1 MTSGRPTGTCTGR
14 GRNGPLRKS
23 HHASSAMAK
32 VRINRTVT
40 LGLLLVSLNVLFM
53 LILQECV
60 VGPSGRWERS
70 LRDVN
75 MFESLPVDLTADTN
89 REMIWNHTL
98 VKTHLYCSQH
108 NVPVHSNLSFFE
120 SKKVIKVMRGT
131 TQHFPKKVEFPATPL
146 RTCAVVGNSGV
157 LLNSRCATDIDSKI
171 ISSVNLPPV
180 GGIFTKDVGHSA
192 HFVTINPSILVE
204 RYEYLTDD
212 DHRELFLRSV
222 LAYQGNTTFYTHP
235 FHNPL
240 YRKATYRALFLVRD
254 RAEGNIVRWSHPD
267 FLRKINSFWK
277 KRGVKAKRITSGLL
291 VTTLALSI
299 CEEIHLYGFWPYSMD
314 LSKKKAVPYH
324 YFKRHVTVQHKVLKE
339 EEEIFHKIVDKNL
352 VHNMQQEFNLLVN
365 MHKDRLLR
373 LHVKPG
379 KLQKGVRSQALP
391 WNALVGC
398 DFVPVCHA
406 ARNAQV
412 FIDFYLR
419 AIDYR
424 HVGK

>member
-1 MTSGRPTGTCTGR
+1 
-14 GRNGPLRKS
+14 
-23 HHASSAMAK
+23 
-32 VRINRTVT
+32 
-40 LGLLLVSLNVLFM
+40 
-53 LILQECV
+53 
-60 VGPSGRWERS
+60 
-70 LRDVN
+70 
-75 MFESLPVDLTADTN
+75 
-89 REMIWNHTL
+89 MIWNHTL

-157 LLNSRCATDIDSKI
+157 LLNSRCATDIDSKNYI
-171 ISSVNLPPV
+171 FRVNLPPV

-204 RYEYLTDD
+204 RYEYLTED

-291 VTTLALSI
+291 VTTLALSM

-373 LHVKPG
+373 LHVKPC
-379 KLQKGVRSQALP
+379 VRE
-391 WNALVGC
+391 
-398 DFVPVCHA
+398 
-406 ARNAQV
+406 
-412 FIDFYLR
+412 
-419 AIDYR
+419 
-424 HVGK
+424 